1 MSVYKFFYQYAST
14 LHITFINKEYEG
26 TDTFFPISLDTIK
39 SDFNLESK
47 NDFDKEI
54 SFTKWI
60 RK

>member
-1 MSVYKFFYQYAST
+1 MSVYKFFYQHAST

-47 NDFDKEI
+47 NDFV
-54 SFTKWI
+54 
-60 RK
+60 